1 MPAKP
6 VKAKEQYR
14 LVLECRSSGLTDY
27 QWCGEKGICP
37 GTFYGW
43 VRRLRQKG
51 YENIPEPV
59 HSQRRDGRQEVVRIG
74 AQTSAL
80 PEAFHCPKPC
90 GAHIRYGT
98 VHRRLC
104 APCAERYR
112 SGTAAAGSLSAE
124 ERDLLGDISAAD
136 EIYIVCGYTDMRRSI
151 DGLCGI
157 VQEKLHMDP
166 RRGALYLFCGR
177 RCDRI
182 KALLWEGDG
191 FLLLYKRMEAKGRFR
206 WPRNSQEAKAISWQ
220 QFDWLMSGLEV
231 EQPKAFRPPENTG
244 SAPEP
249 EAEETVVREHTR
261 KAKSTHAE
269 RFKGV
274 PVKEEVIPLSEGQ
287 KQCTDCGTQME
298 VIGRGGVSGR
308 NSGSLLQ
315 RERSSTSTVGRQSI
329 RCVRKPRL
337 WKKWFPLSRPL
348 CRKPGSPTAMPLH
361 PPWHGQCTRST
372 LILCLCTDR
381 SRTGSR

>member
-112 SGTAAAGSLSAE
+112 SGPAAAG
-124 ERDLLGDISAAD
+124 AA
-136 EIYIVCGYTDMRRSI
+136 
-151 DGLCGI
+151 
-157 VQEKLHMDP
+157 
-166 RRGALYLFCGR
+166 
-177 RCDRI
+177 
-182 KALLWEGDG
+182 
-191 FLLLYKRMEAKGRFR
+191 
-206 WPRNSQEAKAISWQ
+206 
-220 QFDWLMSGLEV
+220 
-231 EQPKAFRPPENTG
+231 
-244 SAPEP
+244 
-249 EAEETVVREHTR
+249 
-261 KAKSTHAE
+261 
-269 RFKGV
+269 
-274 PVKEEVIPLSEGQ
+274 
-287 KQCTDCGTQME
+287 
-298 VIGRGGVSGR
+298 
-308 NSGSLLQ
+308 
-315 RERSSTSTVGRQSI
+315 
-329 RCVRKPRL
+329 
-337 WKKWFPLSRPL
+337 
-348 CRKPGSPTAMPLH
+348 
-361 PPWHGQCTRST
+361 
-372 LILCLCTDR
+372 
-381 SRTGSR
+381 TGSRRFYGKATVSFSCIRGWRQRGASGGPGTHRKQRPSPGSSSTG